1 VKTDEQNHVGPKEL
15 HSKRELKVDVDDPS
29 DLACYVDAD
38 GVDDAHG
45 DREAHDPFSRHSE
58 GEGV

>member
-1 VKTDEQNHVGPKEL
+1 MGTDGQNHVGPKVL
-15 HSKRELKVDVDDPS
+15 HSKRKLKVEVDDAS
-29 DLACYVDAD
+29 DMACYVDAD
-38 GVDDAHG
+38 GVDGVHD

>member
-1 VKTDEQNHVGPKEL
+1 VGPKVL
-15 HSKRELKVDVDDPS
+15 HSKRKLKVEVDDAS
-29 DLACYVDAD
+29 DMACYVDAD
-38 GVDDAHG
+38 GVDGVHD

>member
-1 VKTDEQNHVGPKEL
+1 MGPKEL
-15 HSKRELKVDVDDPS
+15 HSKRELKVDVDDAN

-38 GVDDAHG
+38 GVDDGHG